1 MSLLVDENSFGETST
16 DPDEPQTRNTFNAS
30 ACTVKYVTVYMD
42 RAEVCRILRPRVH
55 AGENEILLRGLTPA
69 IDKDSIR
76 VEVKGPATIADVA
89 FVAKHNRDDED
100 KKAALRAQTQA
111 TLAQEQRA
119 LESLNNRQARLLKQ
133 RDVLNSYADTLIK
146 KPEPSASGG
155 TAAESSA
162 ENSQDAASKA
172 NNSNSL
178 HAAID
183 AFDPKHMDT
192 LNSFFDLYEKQA
204 GKLDDDLQ
212 ETKVKILAKE
222 EAIKVLERQ
231 LRDIEA
237 RYAELLSREVS
248 VVLESQEATQ
258 LELYF
263 SYVVSRAKWSPKYD
277 IRVFSNES
285 AMKIIYYGLVQ
296 QNTGEDWENAQISLS
311 TSQPGIGGTVPPLT
325 VHKAHFKTNKA
336 VSVVSSIGA
345 GAGGIS
351 GSSPVRRAQSM
362 RAQGTS
368 SLRKSKLPV
377 EEILAAEAAADDAS
391 MASEAGRGGETI
403 RSGGSNIQ
411 STQFDVPRLFTIPCD
426 GEEHKVTIAIIDL
439 CPTFEYESV
448 PQRAPYAYLKAAVT
462 NTSNYALLA
471 GPTNIYVDNNF
482 IGKSELKAAAPSE
495 EFHCHLGADHAIKV
509 TYKPMYKKREGGQSK
524 TASFS
529 HRQVIE
535 LRNTHQKPIRL
546 QVIEPVPKSVEDK
559 IKVNIVEP
567 GKLSADKYDRQ
578 KPVRLSKANCVEWDV
593 DLDANEAK
601 ELVLRYNIELP
612 AGETL
617 EYTVSEN

>member
-16 DPDEPQTRNTFNAS
+16 DPDEPQTRNTFNAAS
-30 ACTVKYVTVYMD
+30 CTVKYVTVYLD
-42 RAEVCRILRPRVH
+42 RAEVCRILRPKVH
-55 AGENEILLRGLTPA
+55 AGENEILVRGLTPA

-76 VEVKGPATIADVA
+76 VEVKGPATIADVS
-89 FVAKHNRDDED
+89 FVAKYNRDDEE

-111 TLAQEQRA
+111 SLAAEQRA
-119 LESLNNRQARLLKQ
+119 LESLANRQVRLLKQ

-146 KPEPSASGG
+146 KPEPASGSGAAGPSASG
-155 TAAESSA
+155 AAADATE
-162 ENSQDAASKA
+162 SQDNASKSTGG
-172 NNSNSL
+172 NNNL

-212 ETKVKILAKE
+212 ETKVKIQAKE

-237 RYAELLSREVS
+237 RYAELQSREVS

-258 LELYF
+258 LELHF
-263 SYVVSRAKWSPKYD
+263 SYVVSRARWSPKYD

-285 AMKIIYYGLVQ
+285 AMKIIYYGMVQ

-311 TSQPGIGGTVPPLT
+311 TSMPGVGGTVPPLT
-325 VHKAHFKTNKA
+325 VQKAHFKSNKP
-336 VSVVSSIGA
+336 VSFVSSVV
-345 GAGGIS
+345 GGGGGGVS

-362 RAQGTS
+362 RTGGS
-368 SLRKSKLPV
+368 STLRKSKHMPV
-377 EEILAAEAAADDAS
+377 DEILAAEAADDAS
-391 MASEAGRGGETI
+391 MASEQAGRAGDTL

-411 STQFDVPRLFTIPCD
+411 STQFEVPRLFTIPCD

-495 EFHCHLGADHAIKV
+495 EFHCTWAPI
-509 TYKPMYKKREGGQSK
+509 
-524 TASFS
+524 TAS
-529 HRQVIE
+529 
-535 LRNTHQKPIRL
+535 K
-546 QVIEPVPKSVEDK
+546 
-559 IKVNIVEP
+559 
-567 GKLSADKYDRQ
+567 
-578 KPVRLSKANCVEWDV
+578 
-593 DLDANEAK
+593 
-601 ELVLRYNIELP
+601 
-612 AGETL
+612 
-617 EYTVSEN
+617 